1 MPGSGGESRPL
12 PFDMIESTLGDTVA
26 TSELLHEEPI
36 PVQAEQIDA
45 KWIEKAI
52 HQQVVCPMARREVVR
67 YLLVLMIDSPGGV
80 IAPVDQA
87 SFMTRGGGLTLASSS
102 SCFAA
107 RVGSPPSQQQ
117 QPRPEEGGV
126 TPPQAT

>member
-1 MPGSGGESRPL
+1 
-12 PFDMIESTLGDTVA
+12 
-26 TSELLHEEPI
+26 
-36 PVQAEQIDA
+36 
-45 KWIEKAI
+45 
-52 HQQVVCPMARREVVR
+52 MAREVVR

-87 SFMTRGGGLTLASSS
+87 SFTTLGGLTLASSS
-102 SCFAA
+102 SSCLAA
-107 RVGSPPSQQQ
+107 GVGSLPSQQQ